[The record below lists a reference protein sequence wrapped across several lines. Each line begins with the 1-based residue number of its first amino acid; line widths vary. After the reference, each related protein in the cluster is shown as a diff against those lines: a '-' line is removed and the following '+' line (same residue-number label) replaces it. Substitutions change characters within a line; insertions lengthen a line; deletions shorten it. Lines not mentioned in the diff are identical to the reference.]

1 MGVVEGVWF
10 VRGVVVLG
18 VMIRLRPVMKLMTF
32 PPTVLTSLASDVGN
46 TCLQV
51 IWVERWG
58 GGRWGGGRGGEG
70 ERGERE
76 KRGKERVGEGGG
88 EIGREGER
96 KRGRERERGR
106 ENEST
111 CLANKAVI

>member
-70 ERGERE
+70 ERG
-76 KRGKERVGEGGG
+76 
-88 EIGREGER
+88 REGEKRERESGGGGGGDWERGREEER
-96 KRGRERERGR
+96 KGERERER
-106 ENEST
+106 E
-111 CLANKAVI
+111 